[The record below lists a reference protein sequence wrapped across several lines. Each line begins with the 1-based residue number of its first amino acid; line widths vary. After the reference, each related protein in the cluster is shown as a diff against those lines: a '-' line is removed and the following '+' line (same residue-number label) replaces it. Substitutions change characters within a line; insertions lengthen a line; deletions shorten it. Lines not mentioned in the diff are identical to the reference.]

1 MNDKQKIYTVGYTM
15 FQTSSGIDT
24 NSLFNTLKDYGISYL
39 VDVRSIP
46 YSRQYPQC
54 NADALKVLGER
65 FGIPYVHMPQL
76 GAKADAEQDV
86 FSKASDI
93 FFTNRIFPIS
103 KSNRPE
109 NTELFADDEIVDF
122 QKFVNNEYFLDGLK
136 RISNAYDKGYT
147 LALMCSEKEPM
158 NCHRY
163 FLVSKEIERRFKD
176 WIFVNHLIQN
186 DNSEI
191 VTITNEELTE
201 KRNKLILKREEIKSL
216 NIRLYRIGGSS
227 ILEDYF
233 GSTNE
238 EKECDFCNRYW
249 NLLHGW
255 KKNNN
260 INSNNYD

>member
-1 MNDKQKIYTVGYTM
+1 MDDKQKIYTIGYTM
-15 FQTSSGIDT
+15 FQTSNGIDT

-76 GAKADAEQDV
+76 GAKADADQDV

-93 FFTNRIFPIS
+93 FFTTNIFPIS

-109 NTELFADDEIVDF
+109 KTELFADDEIVDF

-136 RISNAYDKGYT
+136 RISNAYDKGFT

-163 FLVSKEIERRFKD
+163 FLVSKEIEQRFKD
-176 WIFVNHLIQN
+176 WIFVNHLIKG
-186 DNSEI
+186 DNGEI
-191 VTITNEELTE
+191 SIITNKELTE
-201 KRNKLILKREEIKSL
+201 KRKNLIFKKEEIKKLDIYSFKAFEPA
-216 NIRLYRIGGSS
+216 
-227 ILEDYF
+227 ILDDYY
-233 GSTNE
+233 GNTQE
-238 EKECDFCNRYW
+238 EKIEDFCNRYW
-249 NLLHGW
+249 NMLHGW
-255 KKNNN
+255 KKYNN

>member
-1 MNDKQKIYTVGYTM
+1 MDNKQKIYTIGYTM
-15 FQTSSGIDT
+15 FQTSNGIDT

-93 FFTNRIFPIS
+93 FFTTNIFPIS

-109 NTELFADDEIVDF
+109 KTELFADDEIVDF
-122 QKFVNNEYFLDGLK
+122 LKFVNNEYFLDGLK

-176 WIFVNHLIQN
+176 WIFVNHLIKN
-186 DNSEI
+186 DNGEI
-191 VTITNEELTE
+191 VTITNEDLTK
-201 KRNKLILKREEIKSL
+201 KRNILILKKKEIIDLDIYS
-216 NIRLYRIGGSS
+216 NRWDCPNV
-227 ILEDYF
+227 LEDYF
-233 GSTNE
+233 GNTQD
-238 EKECDFCNRYW
+238 EKIEDFCNRYW

-255 KKNNN
+255 KKYNN

>member
-1 MNDKQKIYTVGYTM
+1 MDDKQKIYTIGYTM

-24 NSLFNTLKDYGISYL
+24 NSLFNTLKNYGISHL

-76 GAKADAEQDV
+76 GAKADAEQNV

-93 FFTNRIFPIS
+93 FFTTNIFPIS

-109 NTELFADDEIVDF
+109 KTELFADDEIVDF

-136 RISNAYDKGYT
+136 RIGNAYDKGYT

-176 WIFVNHLIQN
+176 WILVNHLVKN
-186 DNSEI
+186 DNGKI
-191 VTITNEELTE
+191 DIITNKKLTE
-201 KRNKLILKREEIKSL
+201 KRKELILKKDEIKKLDIYSYKAFEP
-216 NIRLYRIGGSS
+216 NILDNYYGDIQ
-227 ILEDYF
+227 
-233 GSTNE
+233 E
-238 EKECDFCNRYW
+238 EKIDDFCNRYW

-255 KKNNN
+255 KKFNN